1 MQVLVLVPPLLFDRC
16 SKFHHNSVKVTE
28 DACHTTAKRVSVFF
42 YFNEGDPREPAH
54 NHVMKAGTEAKFW
67 LEPVVKLARND
78 GFDSRT
84 VKELMIV
91 IRQYQP
97 MLLEAWNDYFS

>member
-1 MQVLVLVPPLLFDRC
+1 MPVILRLNGFR
-16 SKFHHNSVKVTE
+16 F
-28 DACHTTAKRVSVFF
+28 FF
-42 YFNEGDPREPAH
+42 YSNEGDPREPTH
-54 NHVMKAGTEAKFW
+54 IHVMKAGTEAKFW

-91 IRQYQP
+91 IKQYQP

>member
-1 MQVLVLVPPLLFDRC
+1 MPVILRLNGFR
-16 SKFHHNSVKVTE
+16 F
-28 DACHTTAKRVSVFF
+28 FF
-42 YFNEGDPREPAH
+42 YSNEGDPREPAH
-54 NHVMKAGTEAKFW
+54 IHVMKAGTEAKVW

-84 VKELMIV
+84 VKELMLV

>member
-1 MQVLVLVPPLLFDRC
+1 MPVILRLNGFR
-16 SKFHHNSVKVTE
+16 F
-28 DACHTTAKRVSVFF
+28 FF
-42 YFNEGDPREPAH
+42 YSNEGDPREPAH
-54 NHVMKAGTEAKFW
+54 IHVMKAGTEAKFW

-84 VKELMIV
+84 VKELMLV
-91 IRQYQP
+91 IRHYQP